1 MTTKSEPFSP
11 FWVGAFLGVVCFPLA
26 VVYVLALI
34 CKEGDKD
41 E

>member
-1 MTTKSEPFSP
+1 MKFNH

-34 CKEGDKD
+34 FMEKED
-41 E
+41 EAH